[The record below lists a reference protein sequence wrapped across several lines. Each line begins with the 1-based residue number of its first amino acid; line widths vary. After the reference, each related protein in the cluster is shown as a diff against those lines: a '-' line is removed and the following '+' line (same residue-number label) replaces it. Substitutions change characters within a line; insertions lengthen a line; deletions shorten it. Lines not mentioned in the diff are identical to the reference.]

1 MGFVIEQECLQCGA
15 PLTVTETDRLLE
27 CPFCDVKNYLFTPS
41 YFRYILPHKAP
52 EKEIIY
58 VPYLRFRGSVFFCTE
73 TKTGHRIID
82 ITQAGSHLKGVPPS
96 LGLRPQAMKAR
107 FATGNASG
115 KYLKFT
121 LKAVDI
127 LTKAAR
133 LSSGSNPEEILHRAF
148 IGETM
153 SIMYLPVYLED
164 EKLFDAVLNRPLSE
178 YTGGEEGLEKLMIEK
193 FPKTISFL
201 PTICPQCGWTLK
213 GAKDSIVLTC
223 DNCSTAWE
231 ARGNKFTQ
239 VNIITAENE
248 ENGNKNSVYLP
259 FWKITAETNVVNIR
273 SFADFISITNQP
285 VVINE
290 KHKSMPMNFWSPA
303 FKIRPKIF
311 LNLARQFTVMQG
323 EYGENESI
331 PGKGMYPITLPLSE
345 AVQSLKMILVSST
358 VTKKNIMPCLPEINF
373 EIKERSLVY
382 LPFRET
388 QYDMIQDYSGIS
400 VNKQS
405 LEFGR
410 KL

>member
-27 CPFCDVKNYLFTPS
+27 CPFCDVKNFLFAPN

-52 EKEIIY
+52 DKEIIY
-58 VPYLRFRGSVFFCTE
+58 VPYLRFRGSVFFCSE
-73 TKTGHRIID
+73 KKTGHRIID
-82 ITQAGSHLKGVPPS
+82 ITQAGSHLKGIPVS

-107 FATGNASG
+107 FATGNAPG

-127 LTKAAR
+127 LTKAAK
-133 LSSGSNPEEILHRAF
+133 LSSGSLAEEILHRAF

-153 SIMYLPVYLED
+153 SIMYMPVYMED
-164 EKLFDAVLNRPLSE
+164 NRLFDAVLNRPISE
-178 YTGGEEGLEKLMIEK
+178 FSEGEEGLEKLMIKK
-193 FPKTISFL
+193 FPETISFL

-213 GAKDSIVLTC
+213 GEKDSIILTC
-223 DNCSTAWE
+223 DNCATAWE
-231 ARGNKFTQ
+231 ARKGKFKQ
-239 VNIITAENE
+239 INIVTAGE
-248 ENGNKNSVYLP
+248 ETDDLNSAYLP
-259 FWKITAETNVVNIR
+259 FWKITAKTKGVNIE
-273 SFADFISITNQP
+273 SFADFITLTNQT
-285 VVINE
+285 VVISD

-323 EYGENESI
+323 GLDEDQSFPER
-331 PGKGMYPITLPLSE
+331 GMHPITLPLSE

-358 VTKKNIMPCLPEINF
+358 ITKKNIMPYLPEINF
-373 EIKERSLVY
+373 EIKEKTLVY

-388 QYDMIQDYSGIS
+388 QYDMIQDDLGIS